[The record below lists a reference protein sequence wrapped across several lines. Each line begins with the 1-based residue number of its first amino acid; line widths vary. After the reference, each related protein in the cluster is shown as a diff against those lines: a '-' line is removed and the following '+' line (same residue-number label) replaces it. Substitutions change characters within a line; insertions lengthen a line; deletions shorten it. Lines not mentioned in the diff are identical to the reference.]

1 LDCAIKRRYG
11 EIKMDEKKLMV
22 AGGIVGAVALV
33 AFAAYEF
40 TKQPASSATT
50 TTTTTTTGGGAKT
63 YTALPSAAGQTVN
76 MHVGD
81 TLAIQIPGAPQSGYV
96 YLFTNG
102 TMPGWSQGATGVTS
116 AANGGVSLTTTPLT
130 ATATGETTFTLA
142 LYPSTD
148 GVNATAG
155 SSAVANSQVSV
166 TANVT

>member
-1 LDCAIKRRYG
+1 
-11 EIKMDEKKLMV
+11 MDEKKLMV

-40 TKQPASSATT
+40 TKQPASSAKT

-63 YTALPSAAGQTVN
+63 YTALPSATGQTIN

-81 TLAIQIPGAPQSGYV
+81 TLAIQVPGAPQSGYV

-116 AANGGVSLTTTPLT
+116 VANGGVSVTTIPLT
-130 ATATGETTFTLA
+130 ATATGATTFTFA

-148 GVNATAG
+148 GVNATVG